1 MKQFVIFFA
10 FVVFASCGKKVSRE
24 DLKYLNGY
32 WEITEVVFPDGEKKS
47 YDINE
52 TIDYIEWS
60 DSLGIRKKV
69 KPQLDGTFL
78 VNDEEEQITVKEQSG
93 QWVLMYQTR
102 YDRWEEKIVEL
113 QENKLVLQ
121 NEQQIRY
128 HYKKYEPLNL
138 P

>member
-10 FVVFASCGKKVSRE
+10 FVVFASCGKKVSQE

-32 WEITEVVFPDGEKKS
+32 WEITEVIFPDGEKKS

>member
-1 MKQFVIFFA
+1 MKQFIILFA
-10 FVVFASCGKKVSRE
+10 FVVFASCDKKVTQE
-24 DLKYLNGY
+24 ELKYLNGY
-32 WEITEVVFPDGEKKS
+32 WEITEVIFPDGEKKS
-47 YDINE
+47 FDINE

-78 VNDEEEQITVKEQSG
+78 VNDEDEKITVKEQSG
-93 QWVLMYQTR
+93 QWVLIYQTR

-113 QENKLVLQ
+113 QENKLILQ

-128 HYKKYEPLNL
+128 HYKKYESLNL